1 MTSQSGSSLLTFTA
15 RGAGIRLVGVA
26 LVDLAR
32 FTVKSSSSSCSSY
45 LGFALRFRDVG
56 VRLVG
61 VSLVDLAH
69 FLGDLWP
76 STSFLALA
84 LRFRG
89 GILECFDFESTS
101 TVSHA

>member
-1 MTSQSGSSLLTFTA
+1 VTSQSGSSLFTFTA

-32 FTVKSSSSSCSSY
+32 FTVKSSSSCSSY
-45 LGFALRFRDVG
+45 LGLALRFRDVG

-61 VSLVDLAH
+61 VSLVDVAH

-76 STSFLALA
+76 SSSFLAFA

-89 GILECFDFESTS
+89 GILGFFWFESTC
-101 TVSHA
+101 TVSHE